1 MYDIHVVLSNTPG
14 SLAALGKTLGQNGTG
29 LEGGGVF
36 SVATESHAHFLVAD
50 GEKAREVLLTAG
62 FDVRAVSSP
71 LIRKLRQERPGEL
84 GEIADII
91 AQRGVNIMV
100 QYSDHSNRLI
110 LLTDDNERAAHLTKA
125 WEITP
130 S

>member
-36 SVATESHAHFLVAD
+36 SVTTESHAHFLVAD

-91 AQRGVNIMV
+91 AQGGVNIMV